1 MRVGYLFMAVG
12 LVLVKWPLII
22 NGTVATLPVYEG
34 VVAVLLTAM
43 SLLAFLGLRYP
54 VAMLPV
60 LMFEVGWKVIWM
72 AVVGIPNLAAGDTN
86 PQFTSVFFNVCFGV
100 VVLAVTPWDYVWK
113 RFVRAP
119 GTRGAKPWT
128 ADARHDNAVNPPL
141 SEPNRYARIGGALY
155 LVIIVAGIV
164 GPLVTREALIVAH
177 DAVATA
183 HNIAASPGLW
193 RLGIALDLVAQLC
206 DVPVMVIL
214 FLLLSPVNKTVALV
228 CAPVQR
234 RPNIDAG
241 GEPAD
246 ARRRGA
252 PVP

>member
-1 MRVGYLFMAVG
+1 MSAPAAELLPAAAPIPDRLARPTADPAPLSVRRLNLMRIGYLFMAVG
-12 LVLVKWPLII
+12 LVLVKWPLIV

-72 AVVGIPNLAAGDTN
+72 AVVGIPNLTAGDTN

-119 GTRGAKPWT
+119 GDPW
-128 ADARHDNAVNPPL
+128 R
-141 SEPNRYARIGGALY
+141 
-155 LVIIVAGIV
+155 
-164 GPLVTREALIVAH
+164 
-177 DAVATA
+177 
-183 HNIAASPGLW
+183 
-193 RLGIALDLVAQLC
+193 
-206 DVPVMVIL
+206 
-214 FLLLSPVNKTVALV
+214 
-228 CAPVQR
+228 
-234 RPNIDAG
+234 
-241 GEPAD
+241 
-246 ARRRGA
+246 
-252 PVP
+252 

>member
-1 MRVGYLFMAVG
+1 VSVPTAELLPAAAQIADRLERPAADPAPLSVRRLNMMRIGYLFMGVG
-12 LVLVKWPLII
+12 LVLVKWPLIV

-72 AVVGIPNLAAGDTN
+72 AVVGIPNLTAGDTD

-119 GTRGAKPWT
+119 GDPW
-128 ADARHDNAVNPPL
+128 R
-141 SEPNRYARIGGALY
+141 
-155 LVIIVAGIV
+155 
-164 GPLVTREALIVAH
+164 
-177 DAVATA
+177 
-183 HNIAASPGLW
+183 
-193 RLGIALDLVAQLC
+193 
-206 DVPVMVIL
+206 
-214 FLLLSPVNKTVALV
+214 
-228 CAPVQR
+228 
-234 RPNIDAG
+234 
-241 GEPAD
+241 
-246 ARRRGA
+246 
-252 PVP
+252 

>member
-1 MRVGYLFMAVG
+1 MSAPAAELLPAAVPIPDRLERPTADPAPLSVRRLNLMRIGYLFMAVG
-12 LVLVKWPLII
+12 LVLVKWPLIV

-72 AVVGIPNLAAGDTN
+72 AVVGIPNFAAGDTN

-119 GTRGAKPWT
+119 GDPW
-128 ADARHDNAVNPPL
+128 R
-141 SEPNRYARIGGALY
+141 
-155 LVIIVAGIV
+155 
-164 GPLVTREALIVAH
+164 
-177 DAVATA
+177 
-183 HNIAASPGLW
+183 
-193 RLGIALDLVAQLC
+193 
-206 DVPVMVIL
+206 
-214 FLLLSPVNKTVALV
+214 
-228 CAPVQR
+228 
-234 RPNIDAG
+234 
-241 GEPAD
+241 
-246 ARRRGA
+246 
-252 PVP
+252 

>member
-1 MRVGYLFMAVG
+1 MSTPAAELLPAATPIPDRLERPRADPAPLSVRRLNLMRIGYGFMAVG

-72 AVVGIPNLAAGDTN
+72 AVVGIPNFAAGDTN

-119 GTRGAKPWT
+119 GDPW
-128 ADARHDNAVNPPL
+128 R
-141 SEPNRYARIGGALY
+141 
-155 LVIIVAGIV
+155 
-164 GPLVTREALIVAH
+164 
-177 DAVATA
+177 
-183 HNIAASPGLW
+183 
-193 RLGIALDLVAQLC
+193 
-206 DVPVMVIL
+206 
-214 FLLLSPVNKTVALV
+214 
-228 CAPVQR
+228 
-234 RPNIDAG
+234 
-241 GEPAD
+241 
-246 ARRRGA
+246 
-252 PVP
+252 